1 MQGRQTI
8 GSKVYQRIA
17 NFAGQRGLAADCT
30 LIAMAVAVALAARF
44 IEPLTKHDTLLA
56 AIARFLS

>member
-8 GSKVYQRIA
+8 GSKLYERI
-17 NFAGQRGLAADCT
+17 GQRGLAADCT
-30 LIAMAVAVALAARF
+30 LIAIAVAVALAARL